1 MDDPTLPIVDT
12 VQAEQETQD
21 VTENPPIVLDIM
33 ASINVPVQQQAQ
45 QYIEQRSFGRPSEN
59 HNMVVTQIQ
68 SN

>member
-12 VQAEQETQD
+12 VQAEQETQY

-45 QYIEQRSFGRPSEN
+45 QYVEQRSFGRPSEN